1 MANLFVDV
9 LRSTM
14 RSGKVTIH
22 DFVVMPD
29 RIHILM
35 TVPGEMS
42 VEKAMQLI
50 KGGFSFR
57 AKKELGFTGEIWQRG
72 FSDVRVTDELSFK
85 QHQEYIAN
93 NPVKARLAISPEDFQ
108 YGTAYLK
115 KRKRAGAEAQSNTA
129 ARGTAKVV
137 P

>member
-1 MANLFVDV
+1 M
-9 LRSTM
+9 
-14 RSGKVTIH
+14 KVYTG
-22 DFVVMPD
+22 
-29 RIHILM
+29 
-35 TVPGEMS
+35 GERARAHPERQLNS
-42 VEKAMQLI
+42 HCHREKPSAARKRL
-50 KGGFSFR
+50 
-57 AKKELGFTGEIWQRG
+57 TGEIWQRG

-93 NPVKARLAISPEDFQ
+93 NPIKAGLAISPEDFQ